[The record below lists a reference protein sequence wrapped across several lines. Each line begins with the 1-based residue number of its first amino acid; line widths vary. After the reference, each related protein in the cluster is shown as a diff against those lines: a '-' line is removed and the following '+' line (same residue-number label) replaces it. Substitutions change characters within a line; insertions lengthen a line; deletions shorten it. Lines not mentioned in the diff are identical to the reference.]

1 MHKLF
6 TDAQAEQIKA
16 EYQQLREQGY
26 SINKSIE
33 TIADKWYCSRSTV
46 VSYVGIWL

>member
-6 TDAQAEQIKA
+6 TDAQTEQIKA
-16 EYQQLREQGY
+16 EYQQYRSQGM
-26 SINKSIE
+26 SMNKAIE

-46 VSYVGIWL
+46 ASYVGIWL